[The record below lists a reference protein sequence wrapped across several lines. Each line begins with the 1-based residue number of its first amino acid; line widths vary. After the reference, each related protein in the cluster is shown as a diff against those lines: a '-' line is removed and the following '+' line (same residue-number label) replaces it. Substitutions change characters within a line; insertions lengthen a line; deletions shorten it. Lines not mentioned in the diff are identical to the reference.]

1 MSQKTSHDELQNKYD
16 VLAREYQL
24 YKEKNEALKETK
36 QRFYSLSNRT
46 QDGIYTL
53 NLSINKYVYTNPSF
67 IKMFGHPCKDI
78 VTTDSVITKIL
89 PEDRFKLKER
99 IKAALS
105 HQTKGS
111 EIEYRYIAGDGSVR
125 WMHDRWVVMRDG
137 NGTPKAIEGIVRDV
151 TEMKDLIGSKGYLES
166 ILESC
171 IDAIIVTNDKG
182 VITLVNRG
190 AELLFH
196 EKRQEL
202 IGRFIS
208 DIMKNHPNQDAD
220 MFEIILEH
228 APASN
233 YEIEARIPDGSVV
246 PLLISS
252 SLFIDANNQVPGTIS
267 YIRNISTR
275 KKTEKRIQKLSQKL
289 IRAQEVERSR
299 IARNLHDELAQN
311 LYSFNIQLSSFLKQ
325 ALPDEKFSLETSELL
340 DSLQKIF
347 ADVRKMVFNIHPTG
361 LETLGITKTTHNLC
375 KNISQIYG
383 FKIDFTTAGIDS
395 LDLNFDIKIA
405 IYRLVQESLN
415 NIAKH
420 AQATM
425 ANIRMVYSYP
435 NIILRIEDN
444 GIGFDT
450 DKLTETVTEKGCM
463 GIWSMKE
470 RVALLNG
477 QMNIESK
484 EKVGTTLIFDIPY
497 YGN

>member
-1 MSQKTSHDELQNKYD
+1 MCQKPSYDELQKKYD
-16 VLAREYQL
+16 DLAREYQQ

-36 QRFYSLSNRT
+36 QKFYSLTNRT
-46 QDGIYTL
+46 ADGIYTL
-53 NLSINKYVYTNPSF
+53 NLSINKYVYTNPAF

-78 VTTDSVITKIL
+78 VTTESVIAKIL
-89 PEDRFKLKER
+89 PEDRFKLKEK
-99 IKAALS
+99 IKAAS
-105 HQTKGS
+105 SNQTKGN
-111 EIEYRYIAGDGSVR
+111 EIEYRYISDDGSVR
-125 WMHDRWVVMRDG
+125 WMHDRWVVMRDA
-137 NGTPKAIEGIVRDV
+137 NGLSTAIEGIVRDV

-171 IDAIIVTNDKG
+171 TDAIIVTNDRG
-182 VITLVNRG
+182 LISRVNRG

-202 IGRFIS
+202 LGRFIS
-208 DIMKNHPNQDAD
+208 DIMKNHANQDAD

-228 APASN
+228 APTSN
-233 YEIEARIPDGSVV
+233 YEIEARIPDGSIV

-252 SLFIDANNQVPGTIS
+252 ALFIDAKNQVPGTIS

-275 KKTEKRIQKLSQKL
+275 KKAEKRIQTLSQKL

-311 LYSFNIQLSSFLKQ
+311 LYSFNIQLSSFLKR
-325 ALPDEKFSLETSELL
+325 ALPDEKFALETSELL

-383 FKIDFTTAGIDS
+383 FKIDFKTAGIDS
-395 LDLNFDIKIA
+395 LDLDFDIKIA

-415 NIAKH
+415 NMAKH

-425 ANIRMVYSYP
+425 ADIRMVYSYP
-435 NIILRIEDN
+435 SIILRIEDN

-450 DKLTETVTEKGCM
+450 DKLAETVNEKGCM

-470 RVALLNG
+470 RVTLLNG
-477 QMNIESK
+477 QMTIESR
-484 EKVGTTLIFDIPY
+484 ENIGTTLIFDIPY